1 MKLLGQSFDT
11 VKHYFLLPSIK
22 KKKLSSDLCADYC
35 EHLQLNNDAI
45 NKKIMKLACYFFFQ
59 KRIFLEQSQH

>member
-11 VKHYFLLPSIK
+11 VKHYFLLPSVK

-45 NKKIMKLACYFFFQ
+45 NKKIMKLAC
-59 KRIFLEQSQH
+59 